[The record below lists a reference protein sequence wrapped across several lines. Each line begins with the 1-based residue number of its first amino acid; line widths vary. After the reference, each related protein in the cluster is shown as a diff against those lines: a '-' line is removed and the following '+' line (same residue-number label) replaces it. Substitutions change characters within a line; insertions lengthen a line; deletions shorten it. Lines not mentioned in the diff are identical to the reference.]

1 MNTARYSLYL
11 PLPVGTE
18 SDTVGNMIWG
28 HLKLLTQ
35 IQYGVNISG
44 LLPDL
49 LWDICALLHT
59 ARLGLSLLRNLSTGK
74 AACKDVQPLS

>member
-1 MNTARYSLYL
+1 MNTARYSLCL
-11 PLPVGTE
+11 PSPMGTE

-35 IQYGVNISG
+35 IQYGVNIAG

-49 LWDICALLHT
+49 LWDICVLLLT
-59 ARLGLSLLRNLSTGK
+59 ARLGLSLLRNLAIT
-74 AACKDVQPLS
+74 ACKDVQPLS